1 MLGQKANLSKF
12 KKTEIKHLLQP
23 QRYGIRHQLQEKKLQ
38 KTKAQDQM
46 ASQAKSV
53 KHLQKS

>member
-38 KTKAQDQM
+38 KTETPGG
-46 ASQAKSV
+46 
-53 KHLQKS
+53 